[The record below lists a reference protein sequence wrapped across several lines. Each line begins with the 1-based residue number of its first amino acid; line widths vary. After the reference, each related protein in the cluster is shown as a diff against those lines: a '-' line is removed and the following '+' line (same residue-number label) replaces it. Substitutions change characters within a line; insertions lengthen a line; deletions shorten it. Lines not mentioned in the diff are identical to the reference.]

1 MIKMRWILPLILP
14 LALSLLL
21 AACGG
26 GSKKTDFFGEEQKP
40 SKPKVQSSTNT
51 KRNWRTSLGKKIGS
65 GDAVLSPVL
74 FGESI
79 YAASPNGRVYKV
91 SAANGKPEWQTK
103 LKKEAVSAG
112 VGVGGGLVLLGT
124 NQGIV
129 YAFKQ
134 NDGSIAWQAQLSS
147 EILASPVIDGDIV
160 VARTADG
167 RVYGLSAYDGA
178 VQWSISRQLPKLTL
192 RGESRPVLAQ
202 GVVFTGFSDGN
213 MAALE
218 AKTGRALWDFPI
230 SFPRGTNEID
240 RLSDVDT
247 NPLLV
252 GDFLYVSSYQEVTHA
267 LDIRQQR
274 IAWSAGV
281 SSFHSL
287 AYDAAFL
294 YVTDKQGVV
303 HQVDRSNGNKVWSQ
317 PALQF
322 YSVSAPVSV
331 GPYVVVSEGKG
342 NLYVIRKADGELV
355 GKHKLGASTIV
366 GEPVVDADTIYF
378 LDSSGSLQSLSVVN
392 KS

>member
-1 MIKMRWILPLILP
+1 MKNMRWILPLT
-14 LALSLLL
+14 LSLILS
-21 AACGG
+21 ACGG
-26 GSKKTDFFGEEQKP
+26 GSKKTDFFGEEQKA
-40 SKPKVQSSTNT
+40 SKPKVQSVTKT
-51 KRNWRTSLGKKIGS
+51 KRNWRANLGKKIGS
-65 GDAVLSPVL
+65 GDAILSPIL

-79 YAASPNGRVYKV
+79 YAASPSGRVYKV
-91 SAANGKPEWQTK
+91 SAKNGKTEWRAN
-103 LKKEAVSAG
+103 LKKESISAG
-112 VGVGGGLVLLGT
+112 VGVGGGLVLVGSD
-124 NQGIV
+124 QGIV

-134 NDGSIAWQAQLSS
+134 SDGSVAWQAQLSS
-147 EILASPVIDGDIV
+147 EILASPVIDGDIA

-178 VQWSISRQLPKLTL
+178 VKWTISRQLPKLTL
-192 RGESRPVLAQ
+192 RGESRPVLTK

-267 LDIRQQR
+267 LDIGKQR
-274 IAWSAGV
+274 IAWSSDT

-294 YVTDKQGVV
+294 YITDKQGVI
-303 HQVDRSNGNKVWSQ
+303 HQLDRSTGNKIWSQ
-317 PALQF
+317 EGLQF
-322 YSVSAPVSV
+322 YPVSAPISV

-342 NLYVIRKADGELV
+342 SMYVIRKSDGSLV

-378 LDSSGSLQSLSVVN
+378 LDSSGTLQSLSIVN
-392 KS
+392 KT